1 MSVRAI
7 LGIITPGWKKSRF
20 SGIADIIRSAMYIEE
35 SFSKITPVLRKNGT
49 VFFVP
54 AYPVETG
61 QEIMVPIRFS
71 NSRCE
76 QGFLS
81 RDPP

>member
-1 MSVRAI
+1 MEKV
-7 LGIITPGWKKSRF
+7 PF
-20 SGIADIIRSAMYIEE
+20 SGIADIIGSAMYTEE
-35 SFSKITPVLRKNGT
+35 YFSKITPVLRKNGT
-49 VFFVP
+49 VFFVRR
-54 AYPVETG
+54 YPVKQEP
-61 QEIMVPIRFS
+61 EIMVPIRFS